1 MDDWERPQ
9 TLEGRWVRLEPLEAR
24 HAPGLLDA
32 FDLETFRYFTVP
44 RPEMT
49 VAGFERL
56 VQDRTAPG
64 SFGYAVVLREGGKVV
79 GSSSMFDLNP
89 AHRNLEIGH
98 TWYAPQWRGTFVNP
112 ESKLLMLRHAFEAMG
127 CIRVQLKCDDRNERS
142 KAGIRKLGAKFEGVL
157 RNNVVMPDGHR
168 RQTAYFSVLPE
179 EWPDVKAALLN
190 RLEHLGGQG

>member
-1 MDDWERPQ
+1 MDPWKTPPV
-9 TLEGRWVRLEPLEAR
+9 LEGRFVRLEPLEPR
-24 HAPGLLDA
+24 HAPGLLAA

-44 RPEMT
+44 RPEMS

-56 VQDRTAPG
+56 VQDRTRPG
-64 SFGYAVVLREGGKVV
+64 SFGFAVVLVESGEVV
-79 GSSSMFDLNP
+79 GSTSMFDLDP
-89 AHRNLEIGH
+89 ANRNLEVGH
-98 TWYAPQWRGTFVNP
+98 TWYAPQWRGTPVNP
-112 ESKLLMLRHAFEAMG
+112 ECKLLMLGHAFEAMD

-179 EWPDVKAALLN
+179 EWPDVKAGLLN
-190 RLEHLGGQG
+190 RLTEA